1 MAGVA
6 IKVIK
11 NDQEQWTLKNK
22 QLLKLV
28 YDLGPFF
35 LSLQIL
41 DHPTMGLTITDTHT
55 NDGTLM
61 SENLTI

>member
-6 IKVIK
+6 IKVVK

-55 NDGTLM
+55 IAGTLM
-61 SENLTI
+61 SENLTR